1 MMQGEPSSRI
11 SHLGALLSSPS
22 PRASILTIAP
32 CHIVD
37 NAERFQEALKADL
50 GRPVFESN
58 FLEIFPVTTE
68 ATLAYKRVESWAKP
82 ESVPFDFNTFALS
95 PKVVKDPQ
103 GVVLIIGP
111 FNYPLV
117 SPAPPPPSTLFQ
129 TSLTDLCSSGLV
141 PFPF

>member
-1 MMQGEPSSRI
+1 MQGEPLIPSQRYY
-11 SHLGALLSSPS
+11 SPS
-22 PRASILTIAP
+22 QRASILIMPGLT
-32 CHIVD
+32 D

-117 SPAPPPPSTLFQ
+117 SPAPPPSAFLHSTN
-129 TSLTDLCSSGLV
+129 SGSFARVLRSYDSGV
-141 PFPF
+141 F